1 MSKQMILWLLM
12 IGGGAALVM
21 IGVCLGP
28 GLGNLFPAAVSVMFA
43 SFGVVMEIFPT
54 MNIIGQVK
62 KARLF
67 PFLGGTKEDEQVT
80 IFADVRNRLLPM
92 TVNNK
97 HEGILHKKEFGIVE
111 DKGSPLTWADTGIP
125 VSITLQK
132 CGVGVD
138 LRKAAYQ
145 DHLEIGKGL
154 LDYEDALKRYLG
166 PAKYSEFAKKFRGT
180 TEPQYEE
187 ISKELDYLLAQ
198 EPNDPLSLKVCGET
212 VTFKNYLNWLK
223 YAYHPLSAENAVDSE
238 ILECKREAMAYRDT
252 KDIKGY
258 GKLIIVILIGVGIFL
273 VILATMGPQ
282 LGSLFGGK

>member
-28 GLGNLFPAAVSVMFA
+28 GLGNLFPATVSMMFA
-43 SFGVVMEIFPT
+43 TFGVVMEIFPT
-54 MNIIGQVK
+54 INIIGQVK

-80 IFADVRNRLLPM
+80 LFADVRNRVSPM
-92 TVNNK
+92 IVNNK

-125 VSITLQK
+125 ISITLQK

-145 DHLEIGKGL
+145 DHLEIAGL
-154 LDYEDALKRYLG
+154 NDYEDALKRYLG
-166 PAKYSEFAKKFRGT
+166 PAKYTEFAKKFRGT

-187 ISKELDYLLAQ
+187 ISKELDYLLKE
-198 EPNDPLSLKVCGET
+198 EPNDPLSVKVCGET

-238 ILECKREAMAYRDT
+238 ILECKREAMAYRDA